1 MNDMGVHGQM
11 GFGEVSGARVCPVGI
26 DKFGMLGVCT
36 AMGDG
41 LGGLVLLL
49 ERTSAISP
57 AGDRTSVSRVPGLIS
72 RNPIGFEGGKGPRIC
87 LGIGCTGG
95 KASRPV
101 ELLANATPNLQDDHL
116 EARPSRVAESKLRGE

>member
-57 AGDRTSVSRVPGLIS
+57 AGDRTSVSRGLGLIS

-87 LGIGCTGG
+87 LGMARTGSE
-95 KASRPV
+95 ALRV
-101 ELLANATPNLQDDHL
+101 LQIATRACNAPNAHSGQWEWEQENQD
-116 EARPSRVAESKLRGE
+116 